1 MDDLALHETSS
12 PPRRS
17 RRYLLV
23 VALVI
28 VGLLAGGLGAYRW
41 YALYGPCE
49 ASEVKESSTFL
60 AAQLNSY
67 DRVYQVAVN
76 ASRDSYDL
84 PVVVMQR
91 IFLDTR
97 EVAVPACMQAAK
109 VELLDYME
117 TVIRAFRAWGAGE
130 PDGAIRDLLDQSL
143 AHYGKFKAEMKT
155 VNECAPYCFP

>member
-1 MDDLALHETSS
+1 MDDLEFQETSS
-12 PPRRS
+12 PARPS
-17 RRYLLV
+17 RRYLLAA
-23 VALVI
+23 ALV

-49 ASEVKESSTFL
+49 VSEVKESSTFL
-60 AAQLNSY
+60 GAQLNSY

-117 TVIRAFRAWGAGE
+117 TVIHAFRAWGAGE
-130 PDGAIRDLLDQSL
+130 PDRTIRDLLDQSL
-143 AHYGKFKAEMKT
+143 AHYGKFKAEVKT
-155 VNECAPYCFP
+155 VNECAPYCFR